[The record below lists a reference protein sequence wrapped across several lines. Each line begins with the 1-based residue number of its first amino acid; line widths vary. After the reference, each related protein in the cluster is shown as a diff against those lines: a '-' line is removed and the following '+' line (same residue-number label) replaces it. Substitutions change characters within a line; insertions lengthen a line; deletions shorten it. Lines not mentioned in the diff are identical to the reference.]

1 MSDII
6 CVPHTVSRTGKTG
19 EKRQREEWRRE
30 RERDRDKKRRG
41 LRLQGINHG
50 KTDGV
55 KEDDR
60 NEA

>member
-6 CVPHTVSRTGKTG
+6 CVPLTVSRTGRTG
-19 EKRQREEWRRE
+19 EKRQREEGR
-30 RERDRDKKRRG
+30 KKRQEQKSG

-55 KEDDR
+55 KEDAR